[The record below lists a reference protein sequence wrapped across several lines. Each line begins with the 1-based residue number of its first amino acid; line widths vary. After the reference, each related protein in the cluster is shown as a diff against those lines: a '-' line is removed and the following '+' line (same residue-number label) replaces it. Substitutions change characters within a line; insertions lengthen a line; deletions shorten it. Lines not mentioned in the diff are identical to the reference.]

1 MKTITIL
8 GYAFSLIKEDTKR
21 AINILERASNDEGT
35 SLWNVYGRNSEAK
48 SDAMNECVNMELKL
62 DGTNGHITS
71 HNTFQ
76 FAYAFT
82 FDYKGTNYTA
92 LITRDNNYLT
102 ATR

>member
-1 MKTITIL
+1 MKTITIK
-8 GYAFSLIKEDTKR
+8 GYVFSLVKEDT
-21 AINILERASNDEGT
+21 NRASDILRRANNDEGT
-35 SLWNVYGRNSEAK
+35 SLWNVYGRTSEAK
-48 SDAMNECVNMELKL
+48 INAMCDCVNMKIRLH
-62 DGTNGHITS
+62 GTNGHITS

-82 FDYKGTNYTA
+82 FDYKGTNFTA